1 MVLWVVILIQ
11 MEIKNIHKDASW
23 YASYENSQQGKSL
36 ILCQKLKIYQLQ
48 TIIDIIS
55 GEIELA
61 EDPKEYSADQVLQS
75 IKALIEQ
82 IPEISHTEGFFK
94 WVG

>member
-1 MVLWVVILIQ
+1 
-11 MEIKNIHKDASW
+11 MEVKNIYKDASW
-23 YASYENSQQGKSL
+23 YASYENSEQGKSL
-36 ILCQKLKIYQLQ
+36 ILCQRLKLEQLSNVI
-48 TIIDIIS
+48 TLIK

-61 EDPKEYSADQVLQS
+61 ENPKEHSAEEVLAS

-82 IPEISHTEGFFK
+82 IPEVSYTEGFFK

>member
-1 MVLWVVILIQ
+1 
-11 MEIKNIHKDASW
+11 MEVKNIYKYATW
-23 YASYENSQQGKSL
+23 YASYEKSGQGKAL
-36 ILCQKLKIYQLQ
+36 ILCQRLKLEQLSNVI
-48 TIIDIIS
+48 TLIK

-61 EDPKEYSADQVLQS
+61 ENPREHSAEEVLAS

-82 IPEISHTEGFFK
+82 IPEVSYTEGFFK

>member
-1 MVLWVVILIQ
+1 
-11 MEIKNIHKDASW
+11 MEVKNIQKDATW
-23 YASYENSQQGKSL
+23 YASYEKSQQGKAL
-36 ILCQKLKIYQLQ
+36 ILCQKLKIEQLSGVLA
-48 TIIDIIS
+48 IIQ

-61 EDPKEYSADQVLQS
+61 ENPKEHSPEEVLAS

-82 IPEISHTEGFFK
+82 IPEVSYTEGYFK